1 MRLRIGAA
9 ALLLA
14 TACGQAVT
22 PSSYTLPAQ
31 PLSACHVPAGG
42 HLVATHGVG
51 VRRDVAFATP
61 YGEQRFDVYAPRNGR
76 SDRPGVLV
84 VHGGGWNTGDK
95 TNVRVVSTALARA
108 GFVAFAVGYTLA
120 GPHHP
125 GAPVQLDE
133 LRAAVRD
140 IRAHDDRYGV
150 DGTRVG
156 ALGSSAGAHLVM
168 LLATTGT
175 GACDTGDRLGAVV
188 GWSGPY
194 DLPALQHLADAGCK
208 DGCRQVVPKLLAYT
222 GCPLTSCGGTWDAAS
237 PVRHVDAD
245 DPPALLFA
253 STREFV
259 PPSQAREMSDA
270 LAAAGVPHDLVTL
283 PGTRH
288 AQAYRDDALPTTIR
302 FLAQELAPGPAVG
315 RRG

>member
-9 ALLLA
+9 ALLLLA

-22 PSSYTLPAQ
+22 PSSYTFPAQ
-31 PLSACHVPAGG
+31 PLTACHAPAGG
-42 HLVATHGVG
+42 HLVAARGVV
-51 VRRDVAFATP
+51 VRRDVGFPTP
-61 YGEQRFDVYAPRNGR
+61 YGEQRFDVYSPRNGR

-95 TNVRVVSTALARA
+95 ANMRVVSSALARA

-125 GAPVQLDE
+125 GAPAQLDE

-140 IRAHDDRYGV
+140 IRAHADRYGV

-168 LLATTGT
+168 LLATGT
-175 GACDTGDRLGAVV
+175 GACDAGDRLGAAV

-194 DLPALQHLADAGCK
+194 DLPALQRLADAGCS
-208 DGCRQVVPKLLAYT
+208 DGCRQVVPKMLAYT
-222 GCPLTSCGGTWDAAS
+222 GCPLTTCARTWDEAS
-237 PVRHVDAD
+237 PVRDVDAD
-245 DPPALLFA
+245 DPPTLLFA

-259 PPSQAREMSDA
+259 PPSQAREMADA
-270 LAAAGVPHDLVTL
+270 LAAAGVPHDLVVL

-288 AQAYRDDALPTTIR
+288 AQAYRNDALPTSIS
-302 FLAQELAPGPAVG
+302 FLAQELAPGSAVG
-315 RRG
+315 HRG